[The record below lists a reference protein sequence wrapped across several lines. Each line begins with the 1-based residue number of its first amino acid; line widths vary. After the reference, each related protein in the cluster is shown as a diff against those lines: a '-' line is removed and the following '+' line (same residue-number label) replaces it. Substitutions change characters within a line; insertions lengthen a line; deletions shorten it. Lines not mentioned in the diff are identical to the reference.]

1 MSQCCKTKIN
11 IPLVYEVPN
20 QSTMKSEILHLL
32 TVAKRGYDLKNDR
45 VEVIQCG
52 STQAENH
59 LAKAEYLCVCM
70 LSSLPISEMPCNR
83 SYWPLQGYRFSVPL
97 ATCACLQH
105 NRFCLVFSRDFNIMS
120 GLSIHQP
127 LTVPQKIDSREGL
140 FHCKQGLVCG
150 CGRMNIYYNKP
161 PFTLGFGPF
170 LAKCGAICC

>member
-1 MSQCCKTKIN
+1 MPQCCKTKIN

-59 LAKAEYLCVCM
+59 LAKANYFCVCM
-70 LSSLPISEMPCNR
+70 MLFSLPVSGMPCNR
-83 SYWPLQGYRFSVPL
+83 SHWRLQAYRFCVPL
-97 ATCACLQH
+97 PPCACLQH
-105 NRFCLVFSRDFNIMS
+105 NRFCLVFSKEFNITS
-120 GLSIHQP
+120 VLFVHQP

-140 FHCKQGLVCG
+140 FHCKQGQ
-150 CGRMNIYYNKP
+150 
-161 PFTLGFGPF
+161 F
-170 LAKCGAICC
+170 ADEEE